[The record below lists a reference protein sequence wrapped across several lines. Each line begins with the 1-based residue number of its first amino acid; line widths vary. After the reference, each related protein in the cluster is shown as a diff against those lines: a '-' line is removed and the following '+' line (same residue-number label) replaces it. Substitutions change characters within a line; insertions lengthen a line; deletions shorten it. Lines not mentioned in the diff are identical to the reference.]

1 MFQERLISALALA
14 SEMNTSSLA
23 KLALETKLRHAI
35 DRNEFVLHFQPK
47 LDMKSN
53 RIVSVEALVRW
64 QHPRRGLVYPGE
76 FIALAEETA
85 IKHMQRLKTLGIRL
99 TMDDFGIG
107 YSSLS
112 FLTRFPID
120 PLKIDRSFVSDLP
133 QNQEKAAV
141 VRAIIAM
148 ARSLNLMTI
157 AEGVETSA
165 QAQFLRSAG
174 CDQIQGFLFSPA
186 VPAPDLARFIEL
198 TNIRERNLIVRQS
211 T

>member
-76 FIALAEETA
+76 FIALAEETSMIMDLGGIVIEQGQPA
-85 IKHMQRLKTLGIRL
+85 I
-99 TMDDFGIG
+99 
-107 YSSLS
+107 
-112 FLTRFPID
+112 
-120 PLKIDRSFVSDLP
+120 
-133 QNQEKAAV
+133 
-141 VRAIIAM
+141 
-148 ARSLNLMTI
+148 
-157 AEGVETSA
+157 
-165 QAQFLRSAG
+165 
-174 CDQIQGFLFSPA
+174 
-186 VPAPDLARFIEL
+186 
-198 TNIRERNLIVRQS
+198 
-211 T
+211 